1 MNEITLA
8 VIQSNKPIND
18 LSQNI
23 SQSFKLSLL
32 NKYYSIKLE
41 NPKLTQKEICNKL
54 GFSTSTFGRHIN
66 DIESKSPSK
75 YLKPKK
81 ETPNYNL
88 ICEIC
93 QKSCKNQHGLNS
105 HISRMHKKN
114 NVPLENKTVS
124 KRIKNKKWGQGSSD
138 QNIKENLGLGDNDED
153 SMAEAL
159 ELIENVN

>member
-1 MNEITLA
+1 MDEITLT
-8 VIQSNKPIND
+8 ILQSNKPISD

-32 NKYYSIKLE
+32 KKYYSFKLE
-41 NPKLTQKEICNKL
+41 NPKLTQKEICDKL
-54 GFSTSTFGRHIN
+54 NISTSTFGRHIN
-66 DIESKSPSK
+66 DIEGKSPSK
-75 YLKPKK
+75 YLKSKK
-81 ETPNYNL
+81 ETTNFNM

-105 HISRMHKKN
+105 HITRMHKKN

-124 KRIKNKKWGQGSSD
+124 KRIKNK
-138 QNIKENLGLGDNDED
+138 NIKENLGLGDNDED

-159 ELIENVN
+159 ELIENVK